1 MKKKLILLPISLV
14 SCLVGGCAHQAA
26 HLSFTD
32 ILEKKADY
40 AYFKINN
47 DSHYDYD
54 FKIREIIKGY
64 SGSLSKQAVYWNG
77 NANNLCMEFDIYPS
91 SRTDFTSLKIYFYDD
106 GRVNT
111 ICSGE
116 DMLTHAYEQKTS
128 YMMSKNDL
136 ANLQK
141 DINDRLDEVDRI
153 FKEEEAKAREYATID
168 KFFETLE
175 NPEDGEKP
183 FVDAYLDDTYQSKRI
198 TNITPEL
205 VQDLKNL
212 DYKEVSGM
220 EPLEE
225 LYAVEVRANNNWLLT
240 VYKES
245 PYASMYYMY
254 DTPLTTAH
262 LTIMFSI
269 NEEMRNALVNRCQE
283 MVDNHTYIKS

>member
-153 FKEEEAKAREYATID
+153 FKEEEAKAREYATPD
-168 KFFETLE
+168 KFFELLE
-175 NPEDGEKP
+175 NPENNFKP
-183 FVDAYLDDTYQSKRI
+183 WVDTYLDDTYQSKRFS
-198 TNITPEL
+198 NITPEL
-205 VQDLKNL
+205 IQDLKNL
-212 DYKEVSGM
+212 DYKEVEGANV
-220 EPLEE
+220 PEE
-225 LYAVEVRANNNWLLT
+225 SSYIEIRASDDWQLT
-240 VYKES
+240 IYKNV
-245 PYASMYYMY
+245 PYASSYYIY
-254 DTPLTTAH
+254 GNT
-262 LTIMFSI
+262 LTITSLSVVYSI
-269 NEEMRNALVNRCQE
+269 NEEMRSALVNRCQE
-283 MVDNHTYIKS
+283 MIENNTYYK

>member
-77 NANNLCMEFDIYPS
+77 SANNLCMEFDIYPS
-91 SRTDFTSLKIYFYDD
+91 SRTDFDSLKIYFYDD

-116 DMLTHAYEQKTS
+116 GMLTHAYEQKTS
-128 YMMSKNDL
+128 YTMSKNDL

-153 FKEEEAKAREYATID
+153 FKEEEAKVKEYATPD
-168 KFFETLE
+168 KFFELLE
-175 NPEDGEKP
+175 NPKDGFKP
-183 FVDAYLDDTYQSKRI
+183 WVDTYLDNSNQSKRI
-198 TNITPEL
+198 SNITPEL
-205 VQDLKNL
+205 IQDLKNL
-212 DYKEVSGM
+212 DYKEVEGANV
-220 EPLEE
+220 PEE
-225 LYAVEVRANNNWLLT
+225 FSYIEIRASDDWQLT
-240 VYKES
+240 IYKNV
-245 PYASMYYMY
+245 PYASSYYIY
-254 DTPLTTAH
+254 GNT
-262 LTIMFSI
+262 LTITSLSVVYSI
-269 NEEMRNALVNRCQE
+269 NEEMRSALVNRCQE
-283 MVDNHTYIKS
+283 MIENNTYYK